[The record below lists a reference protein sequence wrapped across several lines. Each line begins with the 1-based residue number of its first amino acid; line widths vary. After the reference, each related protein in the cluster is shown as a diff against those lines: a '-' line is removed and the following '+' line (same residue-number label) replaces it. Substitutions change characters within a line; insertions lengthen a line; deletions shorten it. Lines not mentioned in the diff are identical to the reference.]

1 MAHGRFLTRI
11 TSMKAR
17 VLRNFKDIFK
27 KNMATNIDS
36 SFSRRNSFDAQLF
49 TLYLHLN
56 KNDD

>member
-1 MAHGRFLTRI
+1 
-11 TSMKAR
+11 MKAR

-49 TLYLHLN
+49 PLYLHLN